1 MNITTIV
8 EPSVFVPPTRVI
20 HSISIQVVNLVLFK
34 GTTIMVSLYDA
45 DNYPIDTKIV
55 ELQEET
61 YLQWSND
68 DNWLVN
74 YILEYFS
81 LTKKVDFQES

>member
-1 MNITTIV
+1 MNITTNV

-34 GTTIMVSLYDA
+34 GATIMVSLYDV

-55 ELQEET
+55 ELQGES

-74 YILEYFS
+74 YILEQFS
-81 LTKKVDFQES
+81 LTKKVELQHS

>member
-1 MNITTIV
+1 MNIITNV

-34 GTTIMVSLYDA
+34 GATIMVSFFDV

-55 ELQEET
+55 ELQGES
-61 YLQWSND
+61 YLQWAND

-74 YILEYFS
+74 YILEQFS
-81 LTKKVDFQES
+81 LTKKVELQES

>member
-1 MNITTIV
+1 MNITTNV

-34 GTTIMVSLYDA
+34 GATIMVSLYDV

-55 ELQEET
+55 ELEGDS
-61 YLQWSND
+61 YLRWSND

-74 YILEYFS
+74 YILEQFS
-81 LTKKVDFQES
+81 LTKK